1 MHDSSMNKNN
11 NYSSNNNNN
20 NTGHSHS
27 RIVKSKSMSD
37 WGWYGGIGS
46 DFGYEPG
53 YLFDSGLPASGYLF
67 ESIGIA
73 DPSRGECLAM

>member
-1 MHDSSMNKNN
+1 MHDSSMNNSDGN
-11 NYSSNNNNN
+11 SNN

-27 RIVKSKSMSD
+27 PVEKSKSMSD
-37 WGWYGGIGS
+37 WEPAPGEIGS

-67 ESIGIA
+67 ESIA
-73 DPSRGECLAM
+73 YSRPEPSQGECLAM